1 MADRPR
7 DDTWWIA
14 SDGKW
19 YPPTLQPDPDVE
31 PEVVP
36 ERATI
41 SRRSTDVPA
50 LLTRFV
56 LGSLTVTSAAFAVA
70 AFFGIR
76 YGSALR
82 RVSISALDTT
92 AAEGQFLG
100 WSSFALFTLAATG
113 VVVLAWTF
121 QTSRALDARSPAGRR
136 WRGGWTIGAWFI
148 PLASFVLPKLVFNE
162 LEKIA
167 QVPHAGD
174 EIGEKWKDESRTAVG
189 DLWWLLWVT
198 GLFALQMTQVLVTDP
213 SVDEGTLAVA
223 TSISG
228 IAHAVLAGAGVAL
241 YIVIRRIERTSRT

>member
-19 YPPTLQPDPDVE
+19 YPPTLHPDPDAE
-31 PEVVP
+31 RAVVP
-36 ERATI
+36 EYTTI
-41 SRRSTDVPA
+41 SKRSTDVPA

-56 LGSLTVTSAAFAVA
+56 LGSLTVTSAAFAAA

-82 RVSISALDTT
+82 AVSISPPDTT
-92 AAEGQFLG
+92 AAEDLFLG

-113 VVVLAWTF
+113 VAVLVWTF
-121 QTSRALDARSPAGRR
+121 QTSKALDARAPARRR

-167 QVPHAGD
+167 QVPYTGD
-174 EIGEKWKDESRTAVG
+174 EIGEQWRDESRSAVG
-189 DLWWLLWVT
+189 DLWWMLWVS
-198 GLFALQMTQVLVTDP
+198 GLFAFQMTQVLATDP
-213 SVDEGTLAVA
+213 SVDEGTVAVA

-241 YIVIRRIERTSRT
+241 YIVIRRIERASKT